1 MLPLDL
7 VSKIELNHA
16 SELLK
21 KNKTMRISEVPM
33 HRVLM
38 TPSILAP
45 YLRNS
50 IVKSPKLK

>member
-21 KNKTMRISEVPM
+21 KIKPCVLVKLHR